1 MSINTKVEAISTPA
15 PRVGPGTQLHLTIP
29 TTSQVLPEGTYTV
42 SIKQPEQRA
51 CIKRMKVDELEVEL
65 KDLAAGQTFRIHKQQ
80 DAVSFVILFTEDT
93 TALSQ
98 INGIELQIANTAK
111 NTGGGTTIYQP
122 LIVDIPAPIPTVI
135 SRKDSVPTGYT
146 RNIARFEMIRT
157 ACERLKFS
165 SYVEAVDLLL
175 CKGVTD
181 ISTTRFAE
189 RTNRLLNRRSLPFT
203 GDDAYLVLKAA
214 TEAYVLLNASMQSEG
229 TYDSGPTDTA
239 ARLRANRIGAIP
251 VPEYP
256 IADAAADFDSNGL
269 LPYFQLIYARLP
281 NEALK
286 KNVFPVV
293 ESGIILPYHQENIQA
308 SLPNGRSESSPD
320 AEERMTLRT
329 DVRQCVGILQD
340 RMQRPLMVELIW
352 SYWHEQAMLAQTM
365 YAIRNRVQN
374 ISESPGTD
382 PLAHMEIGPLRPLNT
397 LLWTYIQDEQH
408 RLTVSRRNFEY
419 EHQYGLSLRGK
430 ALRTLQ
436 PAERRSK
443 FLEAFHNLLYLASVY
458 FKEDD
463 DTNRKADAFPVLHAL
478 KEVHFLLSEG
488 AHNQFGDLPTTSRI
502 EMMME
507 QWLLARPEFQRFLP
521 TRESIAYPEAW
532 MGTVDAMKTVQ
543 GWTSTS
549 VIFFSDLAQFGEM
562 LLLSIRYEAWA
573 EEKDRDVAANWAKC
587 FRSEIQG
594 YTHAFRIVTGVDLSL
609 EPAGLAA
616 EDRRRD
622 PSDLI
627 LQRWEDQR
635 RTGSARPVASR
646 LPAAPSGGVAVNAR
660 LRGKS

>member
-1 MSINTKVEAISTPA
+1 
-15 PRVGPGTQLHLTIP
+15 
-29 TTSQVLPEGTYTV
+29 
-42 SIKQPEQRA
+42 
-51 CIKRMKVDELEVEL
+51 
-65 KDLAAGQTFRIHKQQ
+65 
-80 DAVSFVILFTEDT
+80 
-93 TALSQ
+93 
-98 INGIELQIANTAK
+98 
-111 NTGGGTTIYQP
+111 
-122 LIVDIPAPIPTVI
+122 
-135 SRKDSVPTGYT
+135 
-146 RNIARFEMIRT
+146 MIRT
-157 ACERLKFS
+157 ACEQLKFS

-175 CKGVTD
+175 CKGETD
-181 ISTTRFAE
+181 TSTTRFAE

-214 TEAYVLLNASMQSEG
+214 TEAYVLLYGNLQASEQN
-229 TYDSGPTDTA
+229 TATDTA
-239 ARLRANRIGAIP
+239 AWQRANRIGAMP
-251 VPEYP
+251 VPKSP
-256 IADAAADFDSNGL
+256 LDDAKADLDSNGL

-286 KNVFPVV
+286 KQVFPALDQGQLYPYGT
-293 ESGIILPYHQENIQA
+293 EQKDSNNNAISNSGWGPFTVQDSNTVGTRI
-308 SLPNGRSESSPD
+308 
-320 AEERMTLRT
+320 

-627 LQRWEDQR
+627 LQRWEEQR